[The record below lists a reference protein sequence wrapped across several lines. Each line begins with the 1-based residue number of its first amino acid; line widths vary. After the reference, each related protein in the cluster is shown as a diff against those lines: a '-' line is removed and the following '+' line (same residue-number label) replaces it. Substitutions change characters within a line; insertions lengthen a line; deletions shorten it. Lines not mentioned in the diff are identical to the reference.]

1 MPLGIGPPGVK
12 MMGIWPNEA
21 APMKSPGT
29 ILSQMPNNMAPS
41 KASWLNATAVASAM
55 TSRLKSDSSMP
66 ARPCVTPSHIAGTP
80 PATCAVA
87 PATRAAARITSG

>member
-1 MPLGIGPPGVK
+1 MGPPGTK

-21 APMKSPGT
+21 APMNSPGT
-29 ILSQMPNNMAPS
+29 ILSQMPNNNA
-41 KASWLNATAVASAM
+41 ASNASCESATAVASAI
-55 TSRLKSDSSMP
+55 TSRLNSDSSMP